1 MPYPLRIGFGDE
13 KSLEQ
18 LKTFV
23 SCCCDK
29 NIIMLQFEE
38 MGYWL
43 GYSDLDAIRNYMYDI
58 VDGLN
63 RVS

>member
-1 MPYPLRIGFGDE
+1 
-13 KSLEQ
+13 
-18 LKTFV
+18 
-23 SCCCDK
+23 
-29 NIIMLQFEE
+29 

-63 RVS
+63 QVS